1 MKPPPAKPPKPVP
14 TPAPPPAQ
22 PTIVEKEMK
31 NPTAS
36 AARAKAK
43 ALVKTKFQTP
53 AGVVDKQKIVDH
65 AKKWTKHGRMPQLAG
80 YIPGTEPGPAPHV
93 PEASQLTYKGDV
105 DNRPKKPTRKEILA
119 KRPMTGQT
127 GPQLA
132 GQKRKAPDGDH
143 PNAPN
148 PKKGARR
155 VEPTRPPPAKPA
167 PPKSS
172 LKKPAA
178 PSSGGYP
185 MGTPS
190 RSKRVT
196 IKAV

>member
-1 MKPPPAKPPKPVP
+1 
-14 TPAPPPAQ
+14 
-22 PTIVEKEMK
+22 MK

-36 AARAKAK
+36 AAKAKAK
-43 ALVKTKFQTP
+43 ALVKTKFETP

-93 PEASQLTYKGDV
+93 PEASTLKYDA
-105 DNRPKKPTRKEILA
+105 KPSR
-119 KRPMTGQT
+119 
-127 GPQLA
+127 
-132 GQKRKAPDGDH
+132 KRKAVGDH
-143 PNAPN
+143 PDTPN

-178 PSSGGYP
+178 SNSGGYP

-190 RSKRVT
+190 RSRRVT
-196 IKAV
+196 VKAV